1 MQLALIILGIFY
13 LYLFIDI
20 ARLLKS
26 RINKEYLRHAW
37 KKTAIWLIVYQWVV
51 LLIVYLAIIFEISFA
66 SGIYLLTAVQLFIGL
81 AILLTTISNLK
92 RIQPRVITDVA
103 ADKDLPT
110 LTVCIPARNETEDL
124 HECLQSLVAS
134 TYPKLE
140 ILVLD
145 DCSQERRTS
154 EIIRGFAQ
162 DGVRFIAGKTPPDK
176 WLAKNYGYDQMADE
190 ANGELLL
197 FCGVDV
203 RFEPQTLT
211 QLVKQQLHNKTSMI
225 SVLPKNILK
234 PGSAIGQSL
243 IQPSRY
249 AWELTLP
256 RNFVNRPPVL
266 STCWLISRDKLESVG
281 SFDAISRKCVPESYF
296 AKGAMKDK
304 QSYLF
309 LASDSNIGLTCVKSI
324 AEQRSTAIRTRY
336 PQLHRRPELVSLVS
350 IAELTQLILPFV
362 ILPVALL
369 GGHVILAA
377 LSALAVLFNL
387 AAYSL
392 IVNLTYRRFVLSG
405 LFALPLAAIYD
416 ICLLNNS
423 MWQYEFGKV
432 IWKDRNICVPVMQVI
447 PKLPKV

>member
-1 MQLALIILGIFY
+1 MLIILAIFNIY
-13 LYLFIDI
+13 LLIDI
-20 ARLLKS
+20 GRLLKG

-37 KKTAIWLIVYQWVV
+37 KKTAIWLIVYQWMV
-51 LLIVYLAIIFEISFA
+51 LAIAYIAIKLEITFTAGVYLLAMM
-66 SGIYLLTAVQLFIGL
+66 QLFFSL
-81 AILLTTISNLK
+81 AILLTTAVNLK
-92 RIQPRVITDVA
+92 RIKPRVISTSI
-103 ADKDLPT
+103 ADNDLPT

-162 DGVRFIAGKTPPDK
+162 DGVRFIAGKNPPYK

-211 QLVKQQLHNKTSMI
+211 QLVMQLLDGKKTMI
-225 SVLPKNILK
+225 SIMPKNMLK
-234 PGSAIGQSL
+234 PGPTIGQSL
-243 IQPSRY
+243 VQPSRY

-256 RNFVNRPPVL
+256 RNFVNRQPVL
-266 STCWLISRDKLESVG
+266 STCWLISRDKLESIG
-281 SFDAISRKCVPESYF
+281 GFDAISRKCVPESYF
-296 AKGAMKDK
+296 AKNAMNDK
-304 QSYLF
+304 QGYLF
-309 LASDSNIGLTCVKSI
+309 IASDSNIGLTCVKSI

-350 IAELTQLILPFV
+350 IAEFAELIMPFV
-362 ILPVALL
+362 ILPAALL
-369 GGHVILAA
+369 GGHVILAV
-377 LSALAVLFNL
+377 LSALTVIFNI
-387 AAYSL
+387 ATFSL
-392 IVNLTYRRFVLSG
+392 IVNLTYRRFMPSG
-405 LFALPLAAIYD
+405 LFALPVAAIYD
-416 ICLLNNS
+416 ICLLNYS
-423 MWQYEFGKV
+423 MWQYEFGEV
-432 IWKDRNICVPVMQVI
+432 IWKDRNICVPVMQII
-447 PKLPKV
+447 PKLPKT